1 MDIELAQVDG
11 LGDELGY
18 LLQVVAVC
26 LIKLVELVAI
36 DVEHAY
42 HLALNDKGN
51 HNLRTRERTASN
63 MTRELFYVGYDLCTT
78 FSPSCTTYATPAAD
92 AEAGGTSLERTEY
105 QVVGILDQVEAY
117 PEVVKGLV

>member
-1 MDIELAQVDG
+1 MDIELAQFDG

-63 MTRELFYVGYDLCTT
+63 VAWELFDIGYNLCTAFT
-78 FSPSCTTYATPAAD
+78 PGSTTHATPTAD

>member
-36 DVEHAY
+36 NVEHAY
-42 HLALNDKGN
+42 HLTLNDKGN
-51 HNLRTRERTASN
+51 HNLRT
-63 MTRELFYVGYDLCTT
+63 
-78 FSPSCTTYATPAAD
+78 
-92 AEAGGTSLERTEY
+92 
-105 QVVGILDQVEAY
+105 
-117 PEVVKGLV
+117 